1 MHLLPLLTLWLSI
14 SNPAQSVEPSA
25 IPGSGSSANGTST
38 TTTPSSPADLTLH
51 HAIASKLASGPA
63 RGVRK
68 MSADEGEKFFFE
80 DWYFGDESRD
90 SSGELSERDLY
101 HRIWNGTGSSSGNFV
116 TESKPEDEDEDGD
129 GDGDGYAYDYS
140 PAQFIAQSFP
150 FEPSF
155 PPLSGSTLV
164 SASDSASDSA
174 SEALSRL
181 EARNFKCP
189 TGTSACTSIGRSDRC
204 CGSGETCEIVT
215 DTGHGSVGCC
225 PSWKKCSGTIGSC
238 SGGYSAC
245 ASALGGGCCIPGYD
259 CVAGGCKFI
268 SDFFLSTPSRG

>member
-1 MHLLPLLTLWLSI
+1 
-14 SNPAQSVEPSA
+14 
-25 IPGSGSSANGTST
+25 
-38 TTTPSSPADLTLH
+38 
-51 HAIASKLASGPA
+51 
-63 RGVRK
+63 

-80 DWYFGDESRD
+80 DWFFGDENRD
-90 SSGELSERDLY
+90 SSDELSERDLY
-101 HRIWNGTGSSSGNFV
+101 HRVWNGTGSSSG
-116 TESKPEDEDEDGD
+116 KDGDEDEDEDE
-129 GDGDGYAYDYS
+129 YDYS
-140 PAQFIAQSFP
+140 PAKFIAQSFP

-155 PPLSGSTLV
+155 PPLSGSNWV

-181 EARNFKCP
+181 GARNFKCP

-215 DTGHGSVGCC
+215 DTGHGTVGCC
-225 PSWKKCSGTIGSC
+225 PSWKKCTGTIGSC

-259 CVAGGCKFI
+259 CVAGGCEFI
-268 SDFFLSTPSRG
+268 PDFFSFYSIEGVDI